1 MQKGLGKG
9 MIRKEDKQRLATN
22 MAVKSPDVN
31 NYLSSTP
38 YQGRHKD
45 ERMDIAVYYK
55 TTNKTRVG
63 SQLT

>member
-1 MQKGLGKG
+1 

-45 ERMDIAVYYK
+45 ERLVIADYYK
-55 TTNKTRVG
+55 TTTKTRVG
-63 SQLT
+63 GQLTKYTAR

>member
-1 MQKGLGKG
+1 

-31 NYLSSTP
+31 NYLSNTP

-45 ERMDIAVYYK
+45 ERLDIADCYK
-55 TTNKTRVG
+55 TTTKTRVG
-63 SQLT
+63 GQLT